1 MECQRLKQFTAED
14 YSLPFFKQE
23 GFVRKHCPKCG
34 EYYWTQNEKQETC
47 GESTSD
53 ECGCYTFINNP
64 ATKKSFS
71 LPEMRESF
79 LSFFEKEGHTRIK
92 PYPVVA
98 RWRKDIYLTHA
109 SIIDFQPYV
118 TEGISPP
125 PANPLVISQPS
136 IRLTDISN
144 TGPTFGRHLTIFE
157 MGGAHAFNYP
167 DKEIYWKDDTV
178 RFHQRFATE
187 ALGIKSDEIIY
198 KEGVWV
204 GGGNAGPDV
213 ECIVR
218 GLEVGTLVFMQ
229 YKVVGEEF
237 VELPIRTV
245 DTGYGIDRFAWI
257 SQGVPSLFQ
266 AIYGNMLN
274 KIYAMAGITNVDDDF
289 LSRVAKYSGLVSVDK
304 NANRMV
310 TRKRVAELTG
320 IDLQT
325 LEKVLVPIENAWAVT
340 DHTKTLSFILS
351 EGVVPSN
358 IQEGYLARLLFRRV
372 YRLMRTLN
380 MQPGQLYDIIDMQV
394 ALWSKDFPR
403 IKEMQKEIVEM
414 LKVEEEKFKDTLV
427 RGEGM
432 VKRIAN
438 ELKAKGTGKL
448 PMDTLTEL
456 YDSHGLPPEI
466 VKQAAEKEG
475 VQVEMPENFYALIA
489 NRHMQASKP
498 VEEEEIGTEKNL
510 EKTAEQLP
518 ATEQLY
524 YADTYM
530 KEFDA
535 KVLKVIDEKYV
546 ILDRTC
552 FYPEGGGQPAD
563 HGWLIAD
570 KSKFDVEDTQKIGK
584 VIVHK
589 LGSSTTFKE
598 GNIVHGILDWDRR
611 YSLMKAHTVTHLI
624 NGAARRVLG
633 EHVWQ
638 SGTQKGLET
647 SRLDISHYK
656 RLSPE
661 EIHKIELLA
670 NGAISANMKVDIKW
684 YPRNEA
690 ESRYGF
696 RLYQGGAVPGKD
708 IRVVKTGDWDVE
720 ACAGTHLGSTLEVGF
735 VKIVYSERVQDG
747 VERLG
752 YAIGLEALK
761 AVQKQE
767 SQLSKVAEVLN
778 APIDKL
784 DKTAEKIVKELKEAQ
799 TEKRRLLKELTQKES
814 IVATKQSEHVNP
826 DFVTK
831 TPGIKIIGEIK
842 VVRRDFSE
850 GNVDRL
856 IQTGSLMIKRDDST
870 ISVFTDKTEKTA
882 NLVIMSGS
890 MAVSQGFNAA
900 EIMREVAPL
909 FGGGGGGR
917 PNFAQGGGTKPEKLQ
932 EAADMAEQ
940 AIEKQLN
947 IGRQKKT

>member
-1 MECQRLKQFTAED
+1 MECQSLKQFTAAD
-14 YSLPFFKQE
+14 YDLPFFRQE

-34 EYYWTQNEKQETC
+34 EWYWTQNERQETC
-47 GESTSD
+47 GESSSD
-53 ECGCYTFINNP
+53 ECGYYTFINNP

-71 LPEMRESF
+71 LSEMREAF
-79 LSFFEKEGHTRIK
+79 LSFFEKNGHTRIK

-167 DKEIYWKDDTV
+167 DKEVYWKDETV

-187 ALGIKSDEIIY
+187 ALGIKSDEVIY

-229 YKVVGEEF
+229 YKVVGDDF
-237 VELPIRTV
+237 IELPIRTV

-257 SQGVPSLFQ
+257 SQGVTNAFQ
-266 AIYGNMLN
+266 AIYGKMLD
-274 KIYAMAGITNVDDDF
+274 KIYAIAGITNIDNDF
-289 LSRVAKYSGLVSVDK
+289 LARVAKYSGLVSVDK
-304 NANRMV
+304 TANRMV
-310 TRKRVAELTG
+310 TRRRVAELTE

-340 DHTKTLSFILS
+340 DHTKTLSFMLS

-380 MQPGQLYDIIDMQV
+380 MDPAKLYDIVDMQV
-394 ALWSKDFPR
+394 DYWSKDFPH
-403 IKEMQKEIVEM
+403 IKEMQSEIIEM
-414 LKVEEEKFKDTLV
+414 LKVEEEKFKETLL

-432 VKRIAN
+432 VKRIAG
-438 ELKAKGTGKL
+438 ELKSKGTSKL

-475 VQVEMPENFYALIA
+475 VQVELPENFYTLIA
-489 NRHMQASKP
+489 QRHMQATKP
-498 VEEEEIGTEKNL
+498 AEEEESQAEETL
-510 EKTAEQLP
+510 EKIAEQLP

-524 YADTYM
+524 YVDTYM
-530 KEFDA
+530 REFDA
-535 KVLKVIDEKYV
+535 KVLKIISDKYIV
-546 ILDRTC
+546 LDRTC

-563 HGWLIAD
+563 HGWLSIGAQ
-570 KSKFDVEDTQKIGK
+570 KFGVIDTQKIGK

-589 LGSSTTFKE
+589 LGLSPTFKE
-598 GNIVHGILDWDRR
+598 GDTVHGVLDWDRR

-647 SRLDISHYK
+647 SRLDITHYR

-661 EIHKIELLA
+661 EVHKIELLA
-670 NGAISANMKVDIKW
+670 NGAIAANMKIETNW

-690 ESRYGF
+690 EARYGF

-720 ACAGTHLGSTLEVGF
+720 ACAGTHLGSSLEVGF
-735 VKIVYSERVQDG
+735 VKIVYTERVQDG

-752 YAIGLEALK
+752 YAVGLEALK

-767 SQLSKVAEVLN
+767 SLLWKVSEVLM
-778 APIDKL
+778 APVDKL
-784 DKTAEKIVKELKEAQ
+784 DKAAEKIVKELKE
-799 TEKRRLLKELTQKES
+799 TNVDKRRLIKELAEKES
-814 IVATKQSEHVNP
+814 EAGQTKACEATVEADGVAIVK
-826 DFVTK
+826 
-831 TPGIKIIGEIK
+831 
-842 VVRRDFSE
+842 RDFGE
-850 GNVDRL
+850 VIDVNRM
-856 IQTGSLMIKRDDST
+856 IQTATETIKHNDATVTLFYGSDGKTCRLM
-870 ISVFTDKTEKTA
+870 VMAGETA
-882 NLVIMSGS
+882 VQKG
-890 MAVSQGFNAA
+890 VNADNIVK
-900 EIMREVAPL
+900 EGAPI

-917 PNFAQGGGTKPEKLQ
+917 ANFAQGGGTQPDKLM
-932 EAADMAEQ
+932 EAVKAAEE
-940 AIEKQLN
+940 AIKKQV
-947 IGRQKKT
+947 QK

>member
-1 MECQRLKQFTAED
+1 MVEKTFPAEA
-14 YSLPFFKQE
+14 YALPFFKEE

-34 EYYWTQNEKQETC
+34 EYYWTQNAHQETC

-53 ECGCYTFINNP
+53 ECGYYTFINNP
-64 ATKKSFS
+64 ATKRSFS
-71 LPEMRESF
+71 LSEMREAF
-79 LSFFEKEGHTRIK
+79 LSFFEKNGHTRIK

-118 TEGISPP
+118 TEGIAPP

-167 DKEIYWKDDTV
+167 DKEVYWKDDTV
-178 RFHQRFATE
+178 RFHHRFATE
-187 ALGIKSDEIIY
+187 ALGIKSEEVIY
-198 KEGVWV
+198 KEGVWI

-213 ECIVR
+213 ECICR
-218 GLEVGTLVFMQ
+218 GIEVGTLVFMQ
-229 YKVVGEEF
+229 YKVVGDEF

-257 SQGVPSLFQ
+257 SQGETSAFQ
-266 AIYGNMLN
+266 AIYGKMID
-274 KIYAMAGITNVDDDF
+274 KIYAMAGITNVDDEF
-289 LSRVAKYSGLVSVDK
+289 LARVAKYSGLVSVDK

-310 TRKRVAELTG
+310 TRRRVAELAG
-320 IDLQT
+320 IDIKT
-325 LEKVLVPIENAWAVT
+325 LEEVLVPIENAWAVT

-380 MQPGQLYDIIDMQV
+380 MDPAKLYDIVDMQV
-394 ALWSKDFPR
+394 DYWSKDFPR
-403 IKEMQKEIVEM
+403 LKEMQNEIVEM
-414 LKVEEEKFKDTLV
+414 LKVEEEKFKETLQ

-438 ELKAKGTGKL
+438 DLKAKGTGKL

-475 VQVEMPENFYALIA
+475 VQVELPENFYALIA
-489 NRHMQASKP
+489 KRHMQATKP
-498 VEEEEIGTEKNL
+498 AEEEETQAEKTL
-510 EKTAEQLP
+510 EKIAEQLP

-524 YADTYM
+524 YTDTYM
-530 KEFDA
+530 QEFDA
-535 KVLKVIDEKYV
+535 KVLRVINDKYV
-546 ILDRTC
+546 VLDRTC

-563 HGWLIAD
+563 HGLLKAGT
-570 KSKFDVEDTQKIGK
+570 SKFDVVDTQKIGK
-584 VIVHK
+584 VIIHK
-589 LGSSTTFKE
+589 IATLPTVKE
-598 GNIVHGILDWDRR
+598 GSTVHGILDWNRR

-656 RLSPE
+656 RLSQE
-661 EIHKIELLA
+661 EAHKIETLA
-670 NGAISANMKVDIKW
+670 NGAIAANMKVEIKW

-690 ESRYGF
+690 EALYGF

-735 VKIVYSERVQDG
+735 VKIVYTERVQDG

-752 YAIGLEALK
+752 YAVGLEALK

-767 SQLSKVAEVLN
+767 ALLWKVSEALM

-784 DKTAEKIVKELKEAQ
+784 DKTAEKIAKELKEVNV
-799 TEKRRLLKELTQKES
+799 EKRKLIKELAES
-814 IVATKQSEHVNP
+814 SVGQ
-826 DFVTK
+826 TK
-831 TPGIKIIGEIK
+831 TDEKTLEMDGTSIFK
-842 VVRRDFSE
+842 RDFGE
-850 GNVDRL
+850 VIDVDRMVK
-856 IQTGSLMIKRDDST
+856 TASEMIKHNEATVT
-870 ISVFTDKTEKTA
+870 IFYGSDRKTCRLMVMAGETAIQKGINA
-882 NLVIMSGS
+882 NLI
-890 MAVSQGFNAA
+890 
-900 EIMREVAPL
+900 IKEVAHI

-917 PNFAQGGGTKPEKLQ
+917 ANFAQGGGTKPDKLI
-932 EAADMAEQ
+932 EAVKAAEN
-940 AIEKQLN
+940 EVKKQLN
-947 IGRQKKT
+947 LN

>member
-1 MECQRLKQFTAED
+1 MTKTFTESD
-14 YSLPFFKQE
+14 YTLPFFKQE
-23 GFVRKHCPKCG
+23 GFVRKFCPKCG
-34 EYYWTQNEKQETC
+34 EYYWTQDAKQETC
-47 GESTSD
+47 GESGSD
-53 ECGCYTFINNP
+53 ECGCYTFLGNP
-64 ATKKSFS
+64 ATTKKFS
-71 LPEMRESF
+71 ISEMREAF
-79 LSFFEKEGHTRIK
+79 LSFFEKNGHTRIK

-118 TEGISPP
+118 TEGIAPP
-125 PANPLVISQPS
+125 PANPLVISQPC

-178 RFHQRFATE
+178 RFHHRFATE
-187 ALGIKSDEIIY
+187 CLGIKSEEVIY

-213 ECIVR
+213 ECICR

-229 YKVVGEEF
+229 YKVVGDDF

-245 DTGYGIDRFAWI
+245 DTGYGIDRFTWI

-266 AIYGNMLN
+266 AIYGNLLDKVMT
-274 KIYAMAGITNVDDDF
+274 MAGITNIDNDF
-289 LSRVAKYSGLVSVDK
+289 LNRVAKFSGLVSVDK
-304 NANRMV
+304 RANRLV
-310 TRKRVAELTG
+310 ARKRVSELTG
-320 IDLQT
+320 IDLTT
-325 LEKVLVPIENAWAVT
+325 LDKELIPIENAWAVT
-340 DHTKTLSFILS
+340 DHTKTLSFMLS

-380 MQPGQLYDIIDMQV
+380 METTKLYDIIDMQTNY
-394 ALWSKDFPR
+394 WGKDFPR
-403 IKEMQKEIVEM
+403 IKEMQDEIIEM
-414 LKVEEEKFKDTLV
+414 LKVEEEKFVETLK

-432 VKRIAN
+432 VKRIAAD
-438 ELKAKGTGKL
+438 LKTKGTGKL

-475 VQVEMPENFYALIA
+475 VEVEVPENFYALIA
-489 NRHMQASKP
+489 NRHMQAPKP
-498 VEEEEIGTEKNL
+498 VEEEESKVEATLAKVV
-510 EKTAEQLP
+510 EQLP
-518 ATEQLY
+518 ATEMLY
-524 YADTYM
+524 YTDVYQ
-530 KEFDA
+530 KEFKA
-535 KVLKVIDEKYV
+535 KVLKIINDTYIV
-546 ILDRTC
+546 LDKTC
-552 FYPEGGGQPAD
+552 LYPEGGGQPTD
-563 HGWLIAD
+563 QGWIISD
-570 KSKFDVEDTQKIGK
+570 EKKFEVVDVQKIGK

-589 LGSSTTFKE
+589 LKNPATLME
-598 GNIVHGILDWDRR
+598 GNIVHGVLDWDRR

-647 SRLDISHYK
+647 SRLDISHYR
-656 RLSPE
+656 RLSQE
-661 EIHKIELLA
+661 EIHKIETLA
-670 NGAISANMKVDIKW
+670 NQAIGANMKVETTW
-684 YPRNEA
+684 LPRNEA

-720 ACAGTHLGSTLEVGF
+720 ACAGTHLGHTSEVGF
-735 VKIVYSERVQDG
+735 VKIVYTERVQDG

-752 YAIGLEALK
+752 YAIGLKALK
-761 AVQKQE
+761 AVQNQE
-767 SQLSKVAEVLN
+767 DLLLKVSEALT

-784 DKTAEKIVKELKEAQ
+784 DKTAEKVIKELKEANV
-799 TEKRRLLKELTQKES
+799 EKRRLIKEIAAKES
-814 IVATKQSEHVNP
+814 LVGQTQDCQDTLKI
-826 DFVTK
+826 D
-831 TPGIKIIGEIK
+831 GITLIKRNFGEII
-842 VVRRDFSE
+842 E
-850 GNVDRL
+850 IDRML
-856 IQTGSLMIKRDDST
+856 
-870 ISVFTDKTEKTA
+870 KTA
-882 NLVIMSGS
+882 SEIIKHDEATVTIFYGS
-890 MAVSQGFNAA
+890 DAKTCKLMVMAGEIAVKKGVNAGNIVKEA
-900 EIMREVAPL
+900 APV

-917 PNFAQGGGTKPEKLQ
+917 PSFAQGGGTKPEKLAEAVETAQ
-932 EAADMAEQ
+932 EAVK
-940 AIEKQLN
+940 KQLSL
-947 IGRQKKT
+947 

>member
-1 MECQRLKQFTAED
+1 MVEKTFPAEA
-14 YSLPFFKQE
+14 YALPFFKQE

-34 EYYWTQNEKQETC
+34 EWYWTQNEAQETC
-47 GESTSD
+47 GESSSD
-53 ECGCYTFINNP
+53 ECGFYTFINNP
-64 ATKKSFS
+64 ATKKSFT
-71 LPEMRESF
+71 LPQMREAF
-79 LSFFEKEGHTRIK
+79 LSFFEKNGHTRIK

-118 TEGISPP
+118 TEGIAPP

-167 DKEIYWKDDTV
+167 DKEVYWKDETV
-178 RFHQRFATE
+178 RFHHRFATE
-187 ALGIKSDEIIY
+187 ALGIKSEEVIY
-198 KEGVWV
+198 KEGVWI

-229 YKVVGEEF
+229 YKVVGDDF

-257 SQGVPSLFQ
+257 SQGVPSAFQ
-266 AIYGNMLN
+266 AIYGKMLD
-274 KIYAMAGITNVDDDF
+274 KIYMMAGLTNVDDKF
-289 LSRVAKYSGLVSVDK
+289 LAQVAKYSGLVSVDK

-310 TRKRVAELTG
+310 TRRRVAELSG
-320 IDLQT
+320 IPLQT
-325 LEKVLVPIENAWAVT
+325 LETVLVPIENAWAVT

-380 MQPGQLYDIIDMQV
+380 IEPDRLYDIVDMQV
-394 ALWSKDFPR
+394 DYWAKDFPH

-414 LKVEEEKFKDTLV
+414 LKVETEKFEDTLL

-432 VKRIAN
+432 VKRIATD
-438 ELKAKGTGKL
+438 LKSKGML
-448 PMDTLTEL
+448 RIPEDTLTEL

-475 VQVEMPENFYALIA
+475 VQVEVPENFYALIA
-489 NRHMQASKP
+489 KRHMQASKP
-498 VEEEEIGTEKNL
+498 VEEETQAEQTL
-510 EKTAEQLP
+510 EKAAEKLP
-518 ATEQLY
+518 ATETLY
-524 YADTYM
+524 YTDTYM
-530 KEFDA
+530 REFDA
-535 KVLKVIDEKYV
+535 KVLKIISGVYV
-546 ILDRTC
+546 VLDQTC

-563 HGWLIAD
+563 HGWLNAGSE
-570 KSKFDVEDTQKIGK
+570 KYDVVDTQKIGK

-589 LGSSTTFKE
+589 LGSAPAFKE
-598 GNIVHGILDWDRR
+598 GSIVHGTLNWDRR
-611 YSLMKAHTVTHLI
+611 YALMKAHTVTHLV

-647 SRLDISHYK
+647 SRLDITHYR
-656 RLSPE
+656 RLTQE
-661 EIHKIELLA
+661 EIHKIEQLA
-670 NGAISANMKVDIKW
+670 NQAIAADMKVITTW
-684 YPRNEA
+684 FPRNEA
-690 ESRYGF
+690 EARYGF

-720 ACAGTHLGSTLEVGF
+720 ACAGTHLRSTLEVGF
-735 VKIVYSERVQDG
+735 VKIVYTERVQDG

-752 YAIGLEALK
+752 YAVGLEAVK
-761 AVQKQE
+761 AAQKQE
-767 SQLSKVAEVLN
+767 SLLWKVSEVLT
-778 APIDKL
+778 APMEKV
-784 DKTAEKIVKELKEAQ
+784 DKTAEKLVKELKEANV
-799 TEKRRLLKELTQKES
+799 EKRRLIKELAEKEGTAGQAKTTEATVEAGGVT
-814 IVATKQSEHVNP
+814 IVK
-826 DFVTK
+826 
-831 TPGIKIIGEIK
+831 
-842 VVRRDFSE
+842 RDF
-850 GNVDRL
+850 GDVIDVDRMV
-856 IQTGSLMIKRDDST
+856 QTATEMIKRNPAAVTLFYGSDG
-870 ISVFTDKTEKTA
+870 KTCR
-882 NLVIMSGS
+882 LMV
-890 MAVSQGFNAA
+890 MAGDAAVQKGVNAGNVVKEA
-900 EIMREVAPL
+900 APV

-917 PNFAQGGGTKPEKLQ
+917 PNFAQGGGTKPDKLQ
-932 EAADMAEQ
+932 DAVEKAELVVK
-940 AIEKQLN
+940 KQV
-947 IGRQKKT
+947 KA

>member
-1 MECQRLKQFTAED
+1 LTNKFTAQD
-14 YSLPFFKQE
+14 YALPFFKQE

-34 EYYWTQNEKQETC
+34 EYFWTQNAKQETC
-47 GESTSD
+47 GESSSD
-53 ECGCYTFINNP
+53 ECGCYTFLGNP
-64 ATKKSFS
+64 ATKKKYSIS
-71 LPEMRESF
+71 EMREAF
-79 LSFFEKEGHTRIK
+79 LSFFEKNGHARIK

-118 TEGISPP
+118 TEGIAPP
-125 PANPLVISQPS
+125 PANPLVISQPC

-167 DKEIYWKDDTV
+167 DKEVYWKDETA
-178 RFHQRFATE
+178 RFHHRFATE
-187 ALGIKSDEIIY
+187 VLGIKSEEVVY
-198 KEGVWV
+198 KEDVWV

-237 VELPIRTV
+237 VKLPIRTV
-245 DTGYGIDRFAWI
+245 DTGYGIDRFTWI

-266 AIYGNMLN
+266 AIYGDLVD
-274 KIYAMAGITNVDDDF
+274 KVLAMAGITNVDNDV
-289 LSRVAKYSGLVSVDK
+289 LARVATYSGLVSVDK
-304 NANRMV
+304 RANRLV
-310 TRKRVAELTG
+310 ARKRVSELTG
-320 IDLQT
+320 IDMAT
-325 LEKVLVPIENAWAVT
+325 LDRVLIPIENAWAVT

-380 MQPGQLYDIIDMQV
+380 IEPAKLYDIVDMQV
-394 ALWSKDFPR
+394 DYWAKDFPH
-403 IKEMQKEIVEM
+403 IKAMQNEIVEM
-414 LKVEEEKFKDTLV
+414 LKVEEEKFEETLA

-432 VKRIAN
+432 VKRIAAD
-438 ELKAKGTGKL
+438 LKTKGTGKL

-475 VQVEMPENFYALIA
+475 VEVEVPENFYALIA
-489 NRHMQASKP
+489 KRHMQAPKP
-498 VEEEEIGTEKNL
+498 VEEEETKAEETLEKAAEQMPGTE
-510 EKTAEQLP
+510 P
-518 ATEQLY
+518 LY
-524 YADTYM
+524 YADVYM
-530 KEFDA
+530 REFDA
-535 KVLKVIDEKYV
+535 KVQKVINGV
-546 ILDRTC
+546 HVVLDQTC

-563 HGWLIAD
+563 HGWLESGNA
-570 KSKFDVEDTQKIGK
+570 KFDVVDVQKIGK

-589 LGSSTTFKE
+589 LGASATFKE
-598 GNIVHGILDWDRR
+598 GATVHGILDWERR
-611 YSLMKAHTVTHLI
+611 YPLMKAHTVTHLI

-647 SRLDISHYK
+647 SRLDISHYR
-656 RLSPE
+656 RLTQE
-661 EIHKIELLA
+661 ETHKIETLA
-670 NGAISANMKVDIKW
+670 NQAIGANMKVETTW
-684 YPRNEA
+684 LPRNEA

-720 ACAGTHLGSTLEVGF
+720 ACAGTHLGSTGEVGF
-735 VKIVYSERVQDG
+735 VKIVYTERVQDG

-752 YAIGLEALK
+752 YAVGLKALK
-761 AVQKQE
+761 AMQEQE
-767 SQLSKVAEVLN
+767 SLLLKVSEVLS
-778 APIDKL
+778 APVEKV
-784 DKTAEKIVKELKEAQ
+784 DKTAEKVVKDLKEANI
-799 TEKRRLLKELTQKES
+799 EKRRLIRELAEKES
-814 IVATKQSEHVNP
+814 APGQTQTCEAAVEANGVAIFK
-826 DFVTK
+826 
-831 TPGIKIIGEIK
+831 
-842 VVRRDFSE
+842 RDFGE
-850 GNVDRL
+850 VIDTNRM
-856 IQTGSLMIKRDDST
+856 IQTATEIIKRNEATVTLFYGSDG
-870 ISVFTDKTEKTA
+870 KTCRIMVMAGEAAVQKGVNA
-882 NLVIMSGS
+882 NQIVK
-890 MAVSQGFNAA
+890 
-900 EIMREVAPL
+900 EVAPI

-917 PNFAQGGGTKPEKLQ
+917 ANFAQGGGTKCDKLKETVQ
-932 EAADMAEQ
+932 AAEDTVK
-940 AIEKQLN
+940 KQL
-947 IGRQKKT
+947 KH

>member
-1 MECQRLKQFTAED
+1 LTKQFTEAD
-14 YSLPFFKQE
+14 YALPFFKQE

-34 EYYWTQNEKQETC
+34 EYFWTQNSVQETC
-47 GESTSD
+47 GESGSD
-53 ECGCYTFINNP
+53 ECGCYTFLGNP
-64 ATKKSFS
+64 ATNKKFS
-71 LPEMRESF
+71 LPEMREAF
-79 LSFFEKEGHTRIK
+79 LSFFEKNGHTRIK

-118 TEGISPP
+118 TEGIAPP
-125 PANPLVISQPS
+125 PANPLVISQPC

-178 RFHQRFATE
+178 RFHHRFATE
-187 ALGIKSDEIIY
+187 ILGIKSEEVIY

-213 ECIVR
+213 ECICR

-229 YKVVGEEF
+229 YKVVGDDF

-245 DTGYGIDRFAWI
+245 DTGYGIDRFTWI

-266 AIYGNMLN
+266 AIYGNLLD
-274 KIYAMAGITNVDDDF
+274 KVLSMAGITNVDNEF
-289 LSRVAKYSGLVSVDK
+289 LARVAKYSGLVSVDK
-304 NANRMV
+304 RANRLIA
-310 TRKRVAELTG
+310 RKRVSELTG
-320 IDLQT
+320 IDMAT
-325 LEKVLVPIENAWAVT
+325 LDKELIPIENAWAVT
-340 DHTKTLSFILS
+340 DHTKTLSFMLS

-372 YRLMRTLN
+372 YRLMRSLN
-380 MQPGQLYDIIDMQV
+380 MEPAKLYDIVDLQ
-394 ALWSKDFPR
+394 ADYWGKDFPR
-403 IKEMQKEIVEM
+403 IKEMQNEIIEM
-414 LKVEEEKFKDTLV
+414 LKVEEEKFVETLK

-432 VKRIAN
+432 VKRIAT

-475 VQVEMPENFYALIA
+475 VEVEVPENFYALIA
-489 NRHMQASKP
+489 NRHMQAPKP
-498 VEEEEIGTEKNL
+498 VEEEEAKAEQKL
-510 EKTAEQLP
+510 EKVAEQLP

-524 YADTYM
+524 YTDVYL

-535 KVLKVIDEKYV
+535 KVLKIISCTYV
-546 ILDRTC
+546 VLDKTC
-552 FYPEGGGQPAD
+552 LYPEGGGQPTD
-563 HGWLIAD
+563 QGWLISGDA
-570 KSKFDVEDTQKIGK
+570 KFEVVDVQKISK

-589 LGSSTTFKE
+589 LSSPATFKE
-598 GNIVHGILDWDRR
+598 GSTVHGVIDWDRR
-611 YSLMKAHTVTHLI
+611 YSLMKAHSVTHLI

-647 SRLDISHYK
+647 SRLDISHYR
-656 RLSPE
+656 RLTQE
-661 EIHKIELLA
+661 EIHKIETLA
-670 NGAISANMKVDIKW
+670 NQAIGANMKVETAW
-684 YPRNEA
+684 LPRNEA
-690 ESRYGF
+690 EALYSF

-720 ACAGTHLGSTLEVGF
+720 ACAGTHLGTTGEVGF
-735 VKIVYSERVQDG
+735 VKIIYTERIQDG

-752 YAIGLEALK
+752 YAVGLKALK
-761 AVQKQE
+761 AVQEQE
-767 SQLSKVAEVLN
+767 SLLWKVSEALT

-784 DKTAEKIVKELKEAQ
+784 DKTAEKVVKELKEANV
-799 TEKRRLLKELTQKES
+799 EKRRLIKELATKES
-814 IVATKQSEHVNP
+814 AVGQAKTSEDTVDIDGVMIV
-826 DFVTK
+826 
-831 TPGIKIIGEIK
+831 
-842 VVRRDFSE
+842 
-850 GNVDRL
+850 
-856 IQTGSLMIKRDDST
+856 
-870 ISVFTDKTEKTA
+870 TECCEPQVK
-882 NLVIMSGS
+882 S
-890 MAVSQGFNAA
+890 
-900 EIMREVAPL
+900 
-909 FGGGGGGR
+909 
-917 PNFAQGGGTKPEKLQ
+917 
-932 EAADMAEQ
+932 
-940 AIEKQLN
+940 
-947 IGRQKKT
+947 

>member
-1 MECQRLKQFTAED
+1 MECLKTVTKTFTEAD

-23 GFVRKHCPKCG
+23 GFVRKLCPKCG
-34 EYYWTQNEKQETC
+34 EYYWTQDAKQETC
-47 GESTSD
+47 GESGSD
-53 ECGCYTFINNP
+53 ECGCYTFLGNS
-64 ATKKSFS
+64 ATTKKFS
-71 LPEMRESF
+71 LSEMREAF
-79 LSFFEKEGHTRIK
+79 LSFFEKNGHTRIK

-118 TEGISPP
+118 TEGIAPP
-125 PANPLVISQPS
+125 PANPLVISQPC

-167 DKEIYWKDDTV
+167 DKEIYWKDETV
-178 RFHQRFATE
+178 RFHHRFATE
-187 ALGIKSDEIIY
+187 CLGIKSEEVIY

-213 ECIVR
+213 ECICR

-229 YKVVGEEF
+229 YKVVGDDF

-245 DTGYGIDRFAWI
+245 DTGYGIDRFTWI

-266 AIYGNMLN
+266 AIYGDLLDKVMS
-274 KIYAMAGITNVDDDF
+274 MAGITNIDNDF
-289 LSRVAKYSGLVSVDK
+289 LARVAKYSGLVSVDK
-304 NANRMV
+304 RANRLV
-310 TRKRVAELTG
+310 ARKRVSELTG
-320 IDLQT
+320 IDMAT
-325 LEKVLVPIENAWAVT
+325 LDKELIPIENAWAVT
-340 DHTKTLSFILS
+340 DHTKTLSFMLS

-380 MQPGQLYDIIDMQV
+380 MEPSKLYDIIDMQTDY
-394 ALWSKDFPR
+394 WGKDFPR
-403 IKEMQKEIVEM
+403 IKEMQNEIIEM
-414 LKVEEEKFKDTLV
+414 LKVEEEKFVETLK

-432 VKRIAN
+432 VKRITAD
-438 ELKAKGTGKL
+438 LKNKGTGKL

-475 VQVEMPENFYALIA
+475 VEVEVPENFYALIA
-489 NRHMQASKP
+489 NRHMQAQKP
-498 VEEEEIGTEKNL
+498 VEEEEIKVEQTLAKL
-510 EKTAEQLP
+510 VEQLP
-518 ATEQLY
+518 ASEMLY
-524 YADTYM
+524 YTDVYQ
-530 KEFDA
+530 KEFNA
-535 KVLKVIDEKYV
+535 KVLKIINDTYV
-546 ILDRTC
+546 VLDKTC
-552 FYPEGGGQPAD
+552 LYPEGGGQPTD
-563 HGWLIAD
+563 QGWLISGD
-570 KSKFDVEDTQKIGK
+570 KKFEVVGAQKIGK

-589 LGSSTTFKE
+589 LKDSATFNEGS
-598 GNIVHGILDWDRR
+598 IVRGILDWDRR

-647 SRLDISHYK
+647 SRLDISHYR
-656 RLSPE
+656 RLSQE
-661 EIHKIELLA
+661 EIHKIETLA
-670 NGAISANMKVDIKW
+670 NQAIGANMKVETTW
-684 YPRNEA
+684 LPRNEA

-720 ACAGTHLGSTLEVGF
+720 ACAGTHLGYTGEVGF
-735 VKIVYSERVQDG
+735 VKIVYTERVQDG

-752 YAIGLEALK
+752 YAVGLKALK
-761 AVQKQE
+761 AVQNLE
-767 SQLSKVAEVLN
+767 DLLLKVSEALI

-784 DKTAEKIVKELKEAQ
+784 DKTAEKVVKELKEANA
-799 TEKRRLLKELTQKES
+799 EKRHLIKELAAKES
-814 IVATKQSEHVNP
+814 ALGQTQTCEDTMEV
-826 DFVTK
+826 DGVT
-831 TPGIKIIGEIK
+831 I
-842 VVRRDFSE
+842 
-850 GNVDRL
+850 
-856 IQTGSLMIKRDDST
+856 IKRDFGDVIDIDRMLRTASEIIKRNEAT
-870 ISVFTDKTEKTA
+870 VAIFYGSDAKTCKLIIMAGEK
-882 NLVIMSGS
+882 
-890 MAVSQGFNAA
+890 AVQKGVNAGIIVKEA
-900 EIMREVAPL
+900 API

-917 PNFAQGGGTKPEKLQ
+917 PSFAQGGGTKPEKLA
-932 EAADMAEQ
+932 EAVQSAEEN
-940 AIEKQLN
+940 IKKQL
-947 IGRQKKT
+947 KH

>member
-1 MECQRLKQFTAED
+1 LTKTFTEAD

-23 GFVRKHCPKCG
+23 GFVRKLCPKCG
-34 EYYWTQNEKQETC
+34 EYYWTQNAKQETC
-47 GESTSD
+47 GESGSD
-53 ECGCYTFINNP
+53 ECGCYTFLGNP
-64 ATKKSFS
+64 ATTKKFS
-71 LPEMRESF
+71 LSEMREAF
-79 LSFFEKEGHTRIK
+79 LSFFEKNGHTRIK

-118 TEGISPP
+118 TEGIAPP
-125 PANPLVISQPS
+125 PANPLVISQPC

-178 RFHQRFATE
+178 RFHHRFATE
-187 ALGIKSDEIIY
+187 CLGIKSEEVIY
-198 KEGVWV
+198 KEGVWI

-213 ECIVR
+213 ECICR

-229 YKVVGEEF
+229 YKVVGDDF

-245 DTGYGIDRFAWI
+245 DTGYGIDRFTWI

-266 AIYGNMLN
+266 AIYGNLLDKVME
-274 KIYAMAGITNVDDDF
+274 MAGITNVDNEF
-289 LSRVAKYSGLVSVDK
+289 LARVAKYSGLVSVDK
-304 NANRMV
+304 RANRLV
-310 TRKRVAELTG
+310 ARKRVSELTG
-320 IDLQT
+320 IDMAT
-325 LEKVLVPIENAWAVT
+325 LDRELIPIENAWAVT
-340 DHTKTLSFILS
+340 DHTKTLSFMLS

-380 MQPGQLYDIIDMQV
+380 MEPAKLYDIIDMQ
-394 ALWSKDFPR
+394 ADYWGKDFPR
-403 IKEMQKEIVEM
+403 IKEMQNEIIEM
-414 LKVEEEKFKDTLV
+414 LKVEEEKFVDTLK

-432 VKRIAN
+432 VKRIAAD
-438 ELKAKGTGKL
+438 LKTKGTGKL

-475 VQVEMPENFYALIA
+475 VEVEVPENFYALIA
-489 NRHMQASKP
+489 NRHMQAPKP
-498 VEEEEIGTEKNL
+498 VEEEEAQAEKSL
-510 EKTAEQLP
+510 EKVAEQLP

-524 YADTYM
+524 YSDVYM

-535 KVLKVIDEKYV
+535 KVLKIISGTYV
-546 ILDRTC
+546 VLDKTC
-552 FYPEGGGQPAD
+552 LYPEGGGQPTD
-563 HGWLIAD
+563 LGWLISGGT
-570 KSKFDVEDTQKIGK
+570 KIDVVDVQKIGK

-589 LGSSTTFKE
+589 LKSPAPFKD
-598 GNIVHGILDWDRR
+598 GVIIHGIVDWDRR

-647 SRLDISHYK
+647 SRLDISHYR

-661 EIHKIELLA
+661 EIHKIETLA
-670 NGAISANMKVDIKW
+670 NQAISANMKVETNW

-720 ACAGTHLGSTLEVGF
+720 ACAGTHLGYTGEVGF
-735 VKIVYSERVQDG
+735 VKIVYTERVQDG

-752 YAIGLEALK
+752 YAVGLKALK
-761 AVQKQE
+761 AVQEQE
-767 SQLSKVAEVLN
+767 SLLWQISEVLT

-784 DKTAEKIVKELKEAQ
+784 DKTAEKLVKELKEANV
-799 TEKRRLLKELTQKES
+799 ERRKLIKELAAKES
-814 IVATKQSEHVNP
+814 SQGQSDACEATIEAGGVSIVKRDFGDTIDIDRMLRTASEIIKKNEAT
-826 DFVTK
+826 VTVFYGSDQK
-831 TPGIKIIGEIK
+831 TCKLMVMAGEIAVQK
-842 VVRRDFSE
+842 GVNS
-850 GNVDRL
+850 GNVV
-856 IQTGSLMIKRDDST
+856 K
-870 ISVFTDKTEKTA
+870 E
-882 NLVIMSGS
+882 
-890 MAVSQGFNAA
+890 AA
-900 EIMREVAPL
+900 PI

-917 PNFAQGGGTKPEKLQ
+917 PSFAQGGGTKPENLKDAVK
-932 EAADMAEQ
+932 AAED
-940 AIEKQLN
+940 AIKKQLE
-947 IGRQKKT
+947 R